1 MANGFSLVKQTGTH
15 SSKKDETNVYY
26 RFDVMF
32 DHPVCLEPGKA
43 YDIVSLIKGPSSW
56 YVFGGR
62 KHDEVQ
68 GIQFSFIS
76 SGSSKNGT
84 GVYIGQF
91 PAFIFSTM
99 SFNS

>member
-43 YDIVSLIKGPSSW
+43 YDIVSLIKGP
-56 YVFGGR
+56 
-62 KHDEVQ
+62 
-68 GIQFSFIS
+68 
-76 SGSSKNGT
+76 
-84 GVYIGQF
+84 
-91 PAFIFSTM
+91 
-99 SFNS
+99 

>member
-1 MANGFSLVKQTGTH
+1 MEDVANGFSLVKQTGTP
-15 SSKKDETNVYY
+15 SSKKDETNFYY
-26 RFDVMF
+26 KFDVMF

-68 GIQFSFIS
+68 GIQFSFS
-76 SGSSKNGT
+76 SSAASGNESNASH
-84 GVYIGQF
+84 GQF
-91 PAFIFSTM
+91 PALIFSTM
-99 SFNS
+99 